1 MRAALAVH
9 CSKGK
14 SGDGLVDIKSALGA
28 AISKAGVVG
37 AVAIVGDRDGVRFE
51 GAYGSQDP
59 AASKPMTL
67 DTMFQLASMTKAV
80 TSVAAMQL
88 VERGLLSLDAP
99 IGDLL
104 PALAKPMVITGFA
117 GDGSANLR
125 DASGPITLR
134 HLLSHTSGLGYD
146 FVSETQARAR
156 GADGSPTPG
165 TFASITTPLLFDP
178 GTAWEYGVSTDWV
191 GLAVEAA
198 SGQRLDAYVAQHIT
212 GPLGMTD
219 SSFTLT
225 DAQRV
230 RLAAL
235 HARQGDGS
243 LAPAPLRIGS
253 SPRDEFPGGGG
264 GMYGTAGDYLRF
276 ARMILNDGNL
286 DGVRILSPESIA
298 GMSRNQIGGLRA
310 GTMATVVRAFSLEID
325 VFPGMDSKWGLGFL
339 INPEPGPNGR
349 APGSLAWAGIANT
362 YYWIDPASG
371 TAAVLMMQFLPFGD
385 PAALEVYAAFE
396 RLVYAA

>member
-1 MRAALAVH
+1 M
-9 CSKGK
+9 
-14 SGDGLVDIKSALGA
+14 DINSALDT
-28 AISKAGVVG
+28 AIRKAGVVG
-37 AVAIVGDRDGVRFE
+37 AVACVGDRSGVRFT

-59 AASKPMTL
+59 ATSAPMRL

-80 TSVAAMQL
+80 ASVAAMQL

-99 IGDLL
+99 IGPLL
-104 PALAKPMVITGFA
+104 PALADPMVIDGFA
-117 GDGSANLR
+117 ADGSARLR
-125 DASGPITLR
+125 TATSAITLR
-134 HLLSHTSGLGYD
+134 QLLSHTSGLGYD
-146 FVSETQARAR
+146 FVNETQAKAR
-156 GADGSPTPG
+156 GPAGAPTPG

-198 SGQRLDAYVAQHIT
+198 SGQRLDVYVAEHIT

-219 SSFTLT
+219 SGFDLT
-225 DAQRV
+225 DEQRS

-235 HARQGDGS
+235 HARQGDGG
-243 LAPAPLRIGS
+243 LAPFPIRIGG
-253 SPRDEFPGGGG
+253 SPRDEFFGGGG

-276 ARMILNDGNL
+276 ARMILNGGTL
-286 DGVRILSPESIA
+286 AGARILSPESVA
-298 GMSRNQIGGLRA
+298 EMGRNQIGDLRA
-310 GTMATVVRAFSLEID
+310 GTMKTVVPAFSHEID

-339 INPEPGPNGR
+339 INPDAGPNGR
-349 APGSLAWAGIANT
+349 AAGSLAWAGIANT

-371 TAAVLMMQFLPFGD
+371 IAAVLLMQFLPFGD

>member
-1 MRAALAVH
+1 MR
-9 CSKGK
+9 
-14 SGDGLVDIKSALGA
+14 
-28 AISKAGVVG
+28 
-37 AVAIVGDRDGVRFE
+37 
-51 GAYGSQDP
+51 
-59 AASKPMTL
+59 L

-104 PALAKPMVITGFA
+104 PALAKPMVITGFG
-117 GDGSANLR
+117 GDGSVNLR
-125 DASGPITLR
+125 DAGGPITLR

-156 GADGSPTPG
+156 GTAGSPTPG
-165 TFASITTPLLFDP
+165 TFAAITTPLLFDP

-198 SGQRLDAYVAQHIT
+198 SGQRLDAYVAHHIT

-219 SSFTLT
+219 SSFNLT
-225 DAQRV
+225 DAQRG

-235 HARQGDGS
+235 HERQADGS

-276 ARMILNDGNL
+276 ARMILNSGNL
-286 DGVRILSPESIA
+286 DGGRILDPESSA
-298 GMSRNQIGGLRA
+298 GMSCNQIGGLRA
-310 GTMATVVRAFSLEID
+310 GTMATAVRAFSLEID

-349 APGSLAWAGIANT
+349 AAGSLAWAGIANT

-371 TAAVLMMQFLPFGD
+371 IAAVLMMQFLPFGD